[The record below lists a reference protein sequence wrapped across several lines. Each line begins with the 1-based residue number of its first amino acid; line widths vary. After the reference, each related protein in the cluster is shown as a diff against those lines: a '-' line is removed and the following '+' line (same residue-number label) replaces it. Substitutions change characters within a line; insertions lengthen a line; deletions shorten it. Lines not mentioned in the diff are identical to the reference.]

1 MKDNAVNSNKQHTQK
16 PYWELAS
23 HSRVTGM
30 GVVSPVVIRTQLI
43 RLSSGI
49 WWVGC
54 GETRKGLGELS
65 IQVGN
70 DCNDRKN
77 TDYEGGKMGFCFD

>member
-1 MKDNAVNSNKQHTQK
+1 MQSTATNSTHKSPTGS
-16 PYWELAS
+16 S
-23 HSRVTGM
+23 HLTATGM
-30 GVVSPVVIRTQLI
+30 GVIRTQLI

-70 DCNDRKN
+70 DCNESKN
-77 TDYEGGKMGFCFD
+77 TDYEGGGNGILF

>member
-23 HSRVTGM
+23 HGRVTGM
-30 GVVSPVVIRTQLI
+30 GVIRTQLI

-70 DCNDRKN
+70 DCNESKN
-77 TDYEGGKMGFCFD
+77 TDYEGEEWDFVLIRF